1 MVLLKATHIDIENLV
16 ESASVAKPYLVYSN
30 KKGNPNLRD
39 SYNIY
44 KDEKVYIRWANK
56 EDKDSVVLL
65 ILDEKK
71 TKDIINMSIEARTK
85 GGLTKFENLFYTILQ
100 PYIKELNDS
109 IGLKNDVEEKHAPT
123 VSKQSNIKLSV
134 SKPKEPTKVEAKIGV
149 VKEVVKE
156 VDLDAAVKK
165 RFNEKYSY
173 YADRQKAMIF
183 ETYIDRDL
191 DYKFEEHK
199 GYALQLL
206 TDAKVRKS
214 YSKLDLDLVTLTL
227 DGDYHIKHYLV
238 PKGCDYLLLGDLNKV
253 YYEKFKVDE
262 KQLDT
267 DIENL
272 FAVCDKLDH
281 LISKINKEQ
290 NFEDAKT
297 VFLEIASNHKDDIVG
312 SIKETKDDLV
322 NSINSIRETKFG
334 KFFSKFS
341 KNKNERGFK

>member
-1 MVLLKATHIDIENLV
+1 MVLLKATHKDIENLV

-44 KDEKVYIRWANK
+44 KDEKVYLRWANK
-56 EDKDSVVLL
+56 EDKDSVILL

-100 PYIKELNDS
+100 PYIKELNES
-109 IGLKNDVEEKHAPT
+109 IGLKNDAEEKHAPT
-123 VSKQSNIKLSV
+123 VSKQSNIKATI
-134 SKPKEPTKVEAKIGV
+134 SKPKEPNKVDAKIEV

-156 VDLDAAVKK
+156 VDPDADVKK
-165 RFNEKYSY
+165 RFKEKYSSY
-173 YADRQKAMIF
+173 EAKKKDIVSKTF
-183 ETYIDRDL
+183 IDGEL
-191 DYKFEEHK
+191 DYKFKEHK

-206 TDAKVRKS
+206 TDDKVRKS
-214 YSKLDLDLVTLTL
+214 YSKLDLELVTL
-227 DGDYHIKHYLV
+227 DPEDSYYIKHYLV
-238 PKGCDYLLLGDLNKV
+238 PKGCGYLILGDLNKD

-262 KQLDT
+262 KQLDK
-267 DIENL
+267 DIKNIFE
-272 FAVCDKLDH
+272 VYGKLDP
-281 LISKINKEQ
+281 LIRKINKEQ

-297 VFLEIASNHKDDIVG
+297 VFRGIVSDHKDDIVG
-312 SIKETKDDLV
+312 TIKETKDDLV
-322 NSINSIRETKFG
+322 GSIKETKFG

-341 KNKNERGFK
+341 KK

>member
-1 MVLLKATHIDIENLV
+1 MVLLKATHKDIENLV
-16 ESASVAKPYLVYSN
+16 ASASLVKPYLVYSN

-100 PYIKELNDS
+100 PYIKELNES
-109 IGLKNDVEEKHAPT
+109 IGLKNDEEEKHAPT
-123 VSKQSNIKLSV
+123 VSKQSTIKASV
-134 SKPKEPTKVEAKIGV
+134 SKPKEQTKVVAKSEV

-156 VDLDAAVKK
+156 VDPEAELKK
-165 RFNEKYSY
+165 RFKEKYSY
-173 YADRQKAMIF
+173 YFDRKKDIISKTF
-183 ETYIDRDL
+183 IDVEL
-191 DYKFEEHK
+191 DYKFEEHE

-206 TDAKVRKS
+206 TDDKVRKS
-214 YSKLDLDLVTLTL
+214 YSKLDLELVTLVPE
-227 DGDYHIKHYLV
+227 DSYYIKHYLV
-238 PKGCDYLLLGDLNKV
+238 PKGCGYLILGDLNKD

-262 KQLDT
+262 KQLDK
-267 DIENL
+267 DIKNMFE
-272 FAVCDKLDH
+272 VYGKLDS

-290 NFEDAKT
+290 KFEDSKS
-297 VFLEIASNHKDDIVG
+297 VFLGIMGDNKDEFIETF
-312 SIKETKDDLV
+312 KETKDDLV
-322 NSINSIRETKFG
+322 GIIKETKFG

-341 KNKNERGFK
+341 KNKSERV